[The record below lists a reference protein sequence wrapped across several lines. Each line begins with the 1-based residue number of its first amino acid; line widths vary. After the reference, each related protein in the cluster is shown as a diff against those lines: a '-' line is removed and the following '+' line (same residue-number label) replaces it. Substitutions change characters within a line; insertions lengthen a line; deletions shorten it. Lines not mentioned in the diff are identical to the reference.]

1 MKTIRVG
8 SGSGYDVT
16 VGGGVLKNL
25 GRIARALPAAKN
37 ASRAMVVCDSN
48 TAGLFSEEAVMSLKL
63 AGFTPTLFTV
73 KPTEHSRRLTTVAEL
88 CSAAAEAG
96 LNQCDLFVAL
106 GGITSCD
113 IAGMAALLYLGGTP
127 YIAVPTTTLSQVMR
141 SVGVA
146 QNADLP
152 EGRRMI
158 ATRWQPAAV
167 LCDTDV
173 LKTQSRRSINNGVA
187 EIIRLGCVDSDK
199 LIEELDSGDMERLIY
214 KAINVRLKLAT
225 IDERAS
231 GSRPMLHFG
240 SMMCR
245 AIEEVSDYS
254 FDHGEALSVAMVITC
269 AAAERAGIAQVGTT
283 EKLEALLRKHDLPT
297 TCSIPHEKLLE
308 AVMKDKYLTGTS
320 FVLPVIKS
328 IGNGYLYKLN
338 TVDLKGFFIRSLPD
352 WAK

>member
-8 SGSGYDVT
+8 AGNGYDVT
-16 VGGGVLKNL
+16 VGGGILKNL
-25 GRIARALPAAKN
+25 GKYARSLATVKN
-37 ASRAMVVCDSN
+37 ASKVVVICDSN
-48 TAGLFSEEAVMSLKL
+48 TSELFAEEAVMSLKL
-63 AGFTPTLFTV
+63 AGYTPVQFTV
-73 KPTEHSRRLTTVAEL
+73 KPNEQSRRLSTVADL
-88 CSAAAEAG
+88 CSAAAAAG
-96 LNQCDLFVAL
+96 LRQGDFFIAI

-113 IAGMAALLYLGGTP
+113 IAGMAALLYLGGSP
-127 YIAVPTTTLSQVMR
+127 YIAVPTTTLAQIMR

-167 LCDTDV
+167 FCDIDL
-173 LKTQSRRSINNGVA
+173 LKTQSKRSVNNGIA
-187 EIIRLGCVDSDK
+187 EIIRMACVESEK
-199 LIEELDSGDMERLIY
+199 LLDEIDSGDMERLIT
-214 KAINVRLKLAT
+214 KAINLRLKMAT
-225 IDERAS
+225 LEERTS

-240 SMMCR
+240 SLMCR

-254 FDHGEALSVAMVITC
+254 FDHGEALSVGMIITC

-283 EKLEALLRKHDLPT
+283 EKLEALLKKHGLPT
-297 TCSIPHEKLLE
+297 TTNIPHEKLIE
-308 AVMKDKYLTGTS
+308 AIMKDKYAVGTS

-328 IGNGYLYKLN
+328 IGDGYLYKIN
-338 TVDLKGFFIRSLPD
+338 TIDLKAFFIKSLPD